1 MIKRSPLLAKEE
13 GDLICDSAKYDQQIT
28 VKINGF
34 IICAEDVKAMDMKKD
49 QTNHNGWL
57 RNSNN
62 ISLEEVNNT
71 VKIPANAGFWRKL
84 LAFAGPGS
92 LVAVGY
98 VDPGNW
104 ATSIAG
110 GARFGYTL
118 LSVILISNVIA
129 MLLQA
134 LSAKLGIVTGKDLAQ
149 ATRDAVGK
157 KTATFL
163 WILTELAIIATDLAE
178 VIGSAIALNLL
189 FGIPLLLGI
198 AITVLDVLLLLL
210 LQRKGFRWIE
220 SIVIVLMAT
229 ILFVFAFEVIISK
242 PELSALF
249 GGYVPSY
256 EIVTDPEMLFIS
268 LGILGATVM
277 PHNLYLHSSIVQT
290 RQYKRTT
297 EGRKEALKYSFIDS
311 NVSLFFAFVI
321 NSAIL
326 ILGAAAFYGTGLEVS
341 EIEAAYELLSPTLGV
356 SIAGTLFAVALLASG
371 QNSTITGTLTGQ
383 IVMEGF
389 IRMRISPI
397 LRRLITRLI
406 AVVPAFVVTWIS
418 GSKGTGELL
427 LWSQVILSLQLPF
440 AVVPLVLFTS
450 DKRKMGI
457 FANRTWIKITAW
469 TATCVII
476 ALNIFLIAY
485 IIMTGRELG

>member
-1 MIKRSPLLAKEE
+1 MSTQPEYVTKE
-13 GDLICDSAKYDQQIT
+13 
-28 VKINGF
+28 
-34 IICAEDVKAMDMKKD
+34 
-49 QTNHNGWL
+49 HGWL
-57 RNSNN
+57 KQSSSV
-62 ISLEEVNNT
+62 SLEEVNNT
-71 VKIPANAGFWRKL
+71 VSVPSKGGFWRKL

-118 LSVILISNVIA
+118 LIVILLSNLIA

-134 LSAKLGIVTGKDLAQ
+134 LSSKLGIVTGRDLAQ
-149 ATRDAVGK
+149 ATRDATGK
-157 KTATFL
+157 KTAFFL

-198 AITVLDVLLLLL
+198 AITTLDVLLLLY
-210 LQRKGFRWIE
+210 LQKKSFRIIE
-220 SIVIVLMAT
+220 SIVIVLMVT
-229 ILFVFAFEVIISK
+229 IFVVFAFEVIVSK
-242 PELSALF
+242 PEIAALF
-249 GGYVPSY
+249 GGFVPKP
-256 EIVTDPEMLFIS
+256 EIVANPQMLFIS

-297 EGRKEALKYSFIDS
+297 EGKREAIKFSLIDS
-311 NVSLFFAFVI
+311 TFSLTVAFFI

-326 ILGAAAFYGTGLEVS
+326 ILGAAAFYGTNLDVS

-356 SIAGTLFAVALLASG
+356 GIASTLFAVALLASG
-371 QNSTITGTLTGQ
+371 QNATITGTISGQ

-389 IRMRISPI
+389 IHLRISPW
-397 LRRLITRLI
+397 LRRLITRLL
-406 AVVPAFVVTWIS
+406 AVVPAFIVTWLA

-427 LWSQVILSLQLPF
+427 LWSQVVLSLALPF
-440 AVVPLVLFTS
+440 AVIPLVLFTS
-450 DKRKMGI
+450 DKKKMGE
-457 FANRTWIKITAW
+457 FANKLPVKILAWVCTA
-469 TATCVII
+469 VIVL
-476 ALNIFLIAY
+476 LNIFLIGY
-485 IIMTGRELG
+485 IVVTGQDLG